1 MRRWLPS
8 ASGDYA
14 DLDLSPRTQ
23 VAGVLPCLSPSGAWA
38 GLHLVLR
45 WSAEAPWRGRWQST
59 RSLAGWTWP
68 LGALLS
74 SAVHGHRRARRRL
87 GASSAPSLGPSKSC
101 CSPSDSVHPGPEP
114 ESRCCRQTLPP
125 VCRLRRRRLTLQP
138 GVRSPERSP
147 RAPAQPGLGHVFL
160 GLREGPAPLWLLQL
174 PSSLAQDLSVQ
185 KASSHI
191 TFPDPDPPVSLLQG
205 LGDDVVPQIPWDTS
219 HCQTLH
225 LITPKNA
232 SCHEGGIF
240 AGSGQ

>member
-74 SAVHGHRRARRRL
+74 SAVHGHRRAGRRL

-160 GLREGPAPLWLLQL
+160 GLREGPAPL
-174 PSSLAQDLSVQ
+174 LASAAAFFL
-185 KASSHI
+185 
-191 TFPDPDPPVSLLQG
+191 
-205 LGDDVVPQIPWDTS
+205 
-219 HCQTLH
+219 
-225 LITPKNA
+225 
-232 SCHEGGIF
+232 
-240 AGSGQ
+240 GSGPVCAENQQSHHLP